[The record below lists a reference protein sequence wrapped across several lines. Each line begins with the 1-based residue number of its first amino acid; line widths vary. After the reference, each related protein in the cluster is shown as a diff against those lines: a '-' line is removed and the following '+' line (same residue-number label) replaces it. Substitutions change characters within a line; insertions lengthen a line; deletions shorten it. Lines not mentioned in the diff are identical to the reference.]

1 MRLRYSRNGE
11 TRISQTQLLG
21 VLNMN
26 GYIALY
32 RGKQIE
38 VYANTSYE
46 AQQKASIQFKAKKS
60 YEVSVYLCE
69 LQGKQVVTH
78 LD

>member
-1 MRLRYSRNGE
+1 MENTNNNY
-11 TRISQTQLLG
+11 
-21 VLNMN
+21 

-32 RGKQIE
+32 KGKQIE

-46 AQQKASIQFKAKKS
+46 AQQKAAIIFKAKKR

-69 LQGKQVVTH
+69 KDGREVIHTA
-78 LD
+78 DF

>member
-1 MRLRYSRNGE
+1 
-11 TRISQTQLLG
+11 
-21 VLNMN
+21 MN

-32 RGKQIE
+32 KGKQIE

-46 AQQKASIQFKAKKS
+46 AQQKASAQFKAKKS

-69 LQGKQVVTH
+69 LQGKQVITH
-78 LD
+78 MD